1 MKFKSVGAVLL
12 ITAVGLSGCGSVS
25 ANSDGDSGST
35 ITIVRPDAPR
45 GLLPTGVTD
54 NSSIPTLKLIYD
66 NLVNN
71 PPDGDDVVPGI
82 AESWDLSENDTL
94 YTFHLRPGQKF
105 SNGQDLGAKDV
116 VFSIKEAKK
125 DSNPYSTFGSNIQL
139 VKAVDKDTVTIKL
152 SQPSGQFLSVLAL
165 FAYAI
170 VPEGYAGNERDDFME
185 HPIGSGPYKLKT
197 WQHGQ
202 QLQLERNEYYWDND
216 SVRTD
221 NVEFRTITDPTTRS
235 RQVQTGRAD
244 VNTAPPLSQVEA
256 LKDTS
261 KGTVEEFP
269 STETHY
275 LLPNNSKPPFDD
287 PKVRQAV
294 SLAIGRDSIIAGA
307 TYGHGTPAGTY
318 MNPNLWA
325 HDDVIQP
332 PDRNIEQAKQLLSEA
347 GYDNGFEAKLN
358 VKSGDTVDG
367 TTAQIIQQE
376 LSQVGISIAVTE
388 LDQSAFDTIESN
400 HGYDL
405 ELSYFTSDMID
416 PHQSITFVSE
426 DRINTGQTNKKLRQ
440 LSKSAAE
447 DPSTKDRA
455 ATYDEIQQIVADE
468 AIVIPVYYLNS
479 FYELSNEVHNFDVGP
494 MGDLFIKDTWT
505 ES

>member
-1 MKFKSVGAVLL
+1 MKFKSVGTVLL
-12 ITAVGLSGCGSVS
+12 IAAVGLSGCGSIGT
-25 ANSDGDSGST
+25 NPGGDRGNT

-71 PPDGDDVVPGI
+71 PPEGDEVTPGI
-82 AESWDLSENDTL
+82 AESWDLTENDTL
-94 YTFHLRPGQKF
+94 YTFHLRSGQKF
-105 SNGQDLGAKDV
+105 SNGQDLRAKDV

-125 DSNPYSTFGSNIQL
+125 DSNPYSTFGSNIQS
-139 VKAVDKDTVTIKL
+139 VKAVDDETVAIKL
-152 SQPSGQFLSVLAL
+152 HQPSGQFLSVLAL

-170 VPEGYAGNERDDFME
+170 IPEDYAGSDRDDFME
-185 HPIGSGPYKLKT
+185 HPIGSGPFKLKT

-216 SVRTD
+216 NVRAD

-261 KGTVEEFP
+261 KGTVEGFP

-294 SLAIGRDSIIAGA
+294 SLAISRDSVVAGA

-325 HDDVIQP
+325 HDDAITP
-332 PDRNIEQAKQLLSEA
+332 PTRNIEQAKQLLSEA
-347 GYDNGFEAKLN
+347 GYGDGFEAKLN
-358 VKSGDTVDG
+358 VKSGDTVDK

-376 LSQVGISIAVTE
+376 LSQVGISIAITE

-426 DRINTGQTNKKLRQ
+426 DRINSGQTDKKLRE
-440 LSKSAAE
+440 LSESAAE
-447 DPSTKDRA
+447 DPSKDNRA
-455 ATYDEIQQIVADE
+455 AAYDEIQQIVADE
-468 AIVIPVYYLNS
+468 SIVIPVYYLNS
-479 FYELSNEVHNFDVGP
+479 FYELSSKVQNFKVGP
-494 MGDLFIKDTWT
+494 MGDLFIKNTWT
-505 ES
+505 DN